1 MKMFDSELQYFSEL
15 YSRLS
20 SEFASLS
27 KSGQA
32 GDSSATVAC
41 ILRNEDLFARLEQM
55 NSRLLQL
62 ATEWEQLSPQL
73 DSASRRQTQQLAG
86 KVREQALSLASLCEE
101 RILEIETLRGKLG
114 WELGNIK
121 KGARYLESVKPLK
134 TNYPKFI
141 DSRS

>member
-1 MKMFDSELQYFSEL
+1 MFDSELQCLSEL

-20 SEFASLS
+20 TEFASLS
-27 KSGQA
+27 SCGKP
-32 GDSSATVAC
+32 GDASATAGC

-55 NSRLLQL
+55 NSRLLEL
-62 ATEWEQLSPQL
+62 AAKWEQLSPQL
-73 DSASRRQTQQLAG
+73 DPASRRQTQQLAG
-86 KVREQALSLASLCEE
+86 KVREQAVRLASLGEE
-101 RILEIETLRGKLG
+101 RIVELETLRGRLG

-121 KGARYLESVKPLK
+121 MGARYLESVKPLK